1 VVNVARAGEG
11 FGAGADAGDVAGV
24 VVSAAAGGAEVA
36 LAAAVSPAVGR
47 LGDGLTEGEPG
58 GCEAPPSAGPA
69 EVHPATD
76 SNNSRLTAMA
86 PNLVILAV

>member
-1 VVNVARAGEG
+1 MVNVAQAGEG

-24 VVSAAAGGAEVA
+24 VVSAAAGAAEVA

-76 SNNSRLTAMA
+76 SSNNKLTPMA
-86 PNLVILAV
+86 PNLVIRAV